1 MSQTT
6 TPRRRRRNI
15 DPNSPAVQDEVNNIT
30 HGTFVKQGT
39 MIAFPT
45 CFPGASIPIPAD
57 ECHITALDKS
67 RQGFIY
73 GGTSGKRAHLFVGMF
88 HGMTGMILDM
98 SLGTKAVDDATECTA
113 VCCGKT
119 RFLGCVN
126 GPSGGRIVAGN
137 LEPWPYDLIQEWG
150 FNRRPFDDLGEAA
163 AGEPIVHAVAD
174 TSRDHVVGVTT
185 HHLFT
190 VDFANPKIQTVGE
203 VSGSGRLALG
213 SKGGVFGSN
222 GSGHLW
228 RFDVQTGKLDP
239 QAVKL
244 PGGKWSKAPAV
255 WARVP
260 NIGLLYTVDDDGRL
274 FSFDEQ
280 RGFSAPLGK
289 AMFTPVTSLAATFD
303 GRVFGFCGDGIAK
316 MFCYDS
322 GKHEVADLGVAVSLF
337 ERRRYG
343 YVFGEAV
350 MGRDG
355 EIVFGEDDD
364 GGHLW
369 LYFPRIQA
377 VGSPTLS

>member
-6 TPRRRRRNI
+6 TPRRRRRTI
-15 DPNSPAVQDEVNNIT
+15 DYNSPAVQDEVNNIT
-30 HGTFVKQGT
+30 HGSFVKQGT

-45 CFPGASIPIPAD
+45 CFPGASVPILAD

-73 GGTSGKRAHLFVGMF
+73 GGTSGKRAHIFVGMF
-88 HGMTGMILDM
+88 HGVTGMILDM
-98 SLGTKAVDDATECTA
+98 KAVDDATECTA

-119 RFLGCVN
+119 QVMACMN
-126 GPSGGRIVAGN
+126 GPSGGGRIFAGN
-137 LEPWPYDLIQEWG
+137 LEGWPYDLIQEWG
-150 FNRRPFDDLGEAA
+150 FNRHPFDPLGEAA
-163 AGEPIVHAVAD
+163 SGEPIVHAVAD
-174 TSRDHVVGVTT
+174 TTRDHVVGVTT

-203 VSGSGRLALG
+203 VSGCGRLALG
-213 SKGGVFGSN
+213 SKGGVFGSD
-222 GSGHLW
+222 GAGHLW
-228 RFDVQTGKLDP
+228 RFDVPGGKLERE
-239 QAVKL
+239 AVKL
-244 PGGKWSKAPAV
+244 PDGKWSKTPAV

-260 NIGLLYTVDDDGRL
+260 NTGLLYTVDDDGRV

-289 AMFTPVTSLAATFD
+289 TMFTPVTCLAATFD
-303 GRVFGFCGDGIAK
+303 GRVFGSCGDGIAK
-316 MFCYDS
+316 LFGYDP
-322 GKHEVADLGVAVSLF
+322 GRREVADLGVAVSVF

-343 YVFGEAV
+343 YVFGDAV
-350 MGRDG
+350 TGRDG

-377 VGSPTLS
+377 VGGTTVS